1 MSTNSLICESKLT
14 PSIDSKI
21 SKNIRL
27 VSERIPR
34 EQMQYFIH
42 HQIEKFLRD
51 HKLKKVEEKCTEFLL
66 LKRSI
71 CYHLMKYLP
80 AHNGDLLNSLFDYV
94 DITIAS
100 LFFKRS
106 NQKRALHELCDKE
119 FYFSFLNF
127 AIDRVE
133 FPSLIVE
140 ELKDSLDQKSRI
152 SVQLA
157 RRNYLSTVMSTAKQ
171 MHRFA
176 LEYLATKSNYLSE
189 ISEIRS
195 VVQRSK
201 KQYHKKVCSNFDL
214 QTKKLERQKRGP
226 IYKLHRGYEIRGDEN
241 VIVNRKI
248 RVQDANK
255 SVSFS
260 TSKDIALWFAKA
272 RFNHRPEPGILSFA
286 DRCEVARTMFD
297 NVNQSCDA
305 TNRKCI
311 VADYEF
317 DEKDLVCFGSDHEQE
332 VIVIPDIARLTRY
345 SIVYST

>member
-1 MSTNSLICESKLT
+1 MSAAIKPESTILT
-14 PSIDSKI
+14 ESEF
-21 SKNIRL
+21 SKNIKL
-27 VSERIPR
+27 LSAKLPR
-34 EQMQYFIH
+34 EDMQLLIYRQM
-42 HQIEKFLRD
+42 ERFLQQ
-51 HKLKKVEEKCTEFLL
+51 HKHKKVEEKCTEFLL

-106 NQKRALHELCDKE
+106 NQKSALHELCDKD

-140 ELKDSLDQKSRI
+140 ELKESLDQKSRKSI
-152 SVQLA
+152 QLA
-157 RRNYLSTVMSTAKQ
+157 RRNYLSAVMSTAKQ
-171 MHRFA
+171 MHRSA
-176 LEYLATKSNYLSE
+176 LEYLATNSNYLSE
-189 ISEIRS
+189 TYLISLL
-195 VVQRSK
+195 QRNK
-201 KQYHKKVCSNFDL
+201 KQYRKMCLRNFNR
-214 QTKKLERQKRGP
+214 QTKNLQRKKKGSF
-226 IYKLHRGYEIRGDEN
+226 YKLHRGYEIRGEED

-272 RFNHRPEPGILSFA
+272 RFNHTPEPGILSFA
-286 DRCEVARTMFD
+286 DRYAVVRTVFD
-297 NVNQSCDA
+297 DVNQFGET

-311 VADYEF
+311 VADFEF
-317 DEKDLVCFGSDHEQE
+317 DEKDLVCFGSDYEHE